1 MQCNPGVVVLT
12 QTQERGVHR
21 PAPGLLYSLEV
32 AAAAGSSPVM
42 FISTEMGLLSV
53 LHFGKLVYMQHGVQA
68 WSFFNNTQRSCCLLG
83 GKKFWFFSCK
93 DDSALLS

>member
-12 QTQERGVHR
+12 QTQEQGDHR

-32 AAAAGSSPVM
+32 AASAGSSPVV

-68 WSFFNNTQRSCCLLG
+68 WSFFNNTQRSLLLVRG
-83 GKKFWFFSCK
+83 EKNLFF
-93 DDSALLS
+93 LL